1 MANWRKQAYFYCNCP
16 DAENCPKPRHW
27 LWGITHEACITDAK
41 NHLTA
46 SNLHGLSAAQ
56 ADRLVENLKV
66 EYYDGTETK
75 KQAANQSAEP
85 NSLQSTTVGS
95 CSGASASKSASPTA
109 CAPVNATVEETYTF
123 DNKDA
128 LTKKLNSMAA
138 TRTPD
143 SLVLEDCPADVRAWV
158 HRECHRRNLRHKSH
172 GDWESK
178 VERRMVIRQKNT

>member
-27 LWGITHEACITDAK
+27 LWGITREACIADAK
-41 NHLTA
+41 NHLTG

-75 KQAANQSAEP
+75 KQAANPSAEP

-95 CSGASASKSASPTA
+95 CSG
-109 CAPVNATVEETYTF
+109 APVNATVEETYTF

-128 LTKKLNSMAA
+128 LTTKLDSMAA

-143 SLVLEDCPADVRAWV
+143 ILVLEDCPAKVRACV
-158 HRECHRRNLRHKSH
+158 HRQCHKRKLRHKSY
-172 GDWESK
+172 GDYESN